1 MADPEKLFKVNV
13 VTPDGLI
20 YSHRSSIIDMRAID
34 GQRSIMYNHVP
45 LLTPLAIGDVKVKRS
60 REMNQVV
67 DHIAVSGGYIE
78 FSNNVATIIADSAE
92 RARNIDVSRA
102 QAAKERAEKRMKE
115 AREKHDERSL
125 ERAQIALRRAVNR
138 ISVYNSKNNA

>member
-34 GQRSIMYNHVP
+34 GQSSIMYNHVP
-45 LLTPLAIGDVKVKRS
+45 LLTPLAIGDVKVKRG

-138 ISVYNSKNNA
+138 ISVYNSKK

>member
-1 MADPEKLFKVNV
+1 MADPEKLFKVDV

-20 YSHRSSIIDMRAID
+20 YSHRSSIIDMRAIY

-138 ISVYNSKNNA
+138 ISVYNSKK

>member
-1 MADPEKLFKVNV
+1 MADPEKLFRVDV

-34 GQRSIMYNHVP
+34 GQRSIMYNHTP
-45 LLTPLAIGDVKVKRS
+45 ILTPLAIGDVKVRRS
-60 REMNQVV
+60 REMNNVV
-67 DHIAVSGGYIE
+67 DHIAISGGYME

-102 QAAKERAEKRMKE
+102 QAAKERAEERLRK
-115 AREKHDERSL
+115 AREQHDERSFD
-125 ERAQIALRRAVNR
+125 RAQVALKRAANR
-138 ISVYNSKNNA
+138 INVYNSRK

>member
-1 MADPEKLFKVNV
+1 MADPEKLFKVDV

-34 GQRSIMYNHVP
+34 GQRSIMYNHGP

-138 ISVYNSKNNA
+138 ISVYNSKK

>member
-45 LLTPLAIGDVKVKRS
+45 LLTPLAMGDVKVKRS

-138 ISVYNSKNNA
+138 ISVYNSKK

>member
-1 MADPEKLFKVNV
+1 MADPEKLFKVDV

-20 YSHRSSIIDMRAID
+20 YSHSSSIIDMRAID

-138 ISVYNSKNNA
+138 ISVYNSKK